1 MNCSTCGAGIVVG
14 TSYCAK
20 CGSAVPQDNPS
31 GEATTTNPTTNTTA
45 SQQPLEGLEALKRA
59 TVICVAEKYATFDG
73 RASRGEY
80 WWFYLAQ
87 VLASIALSIVDIAIF
102 GSDILSN
109 LLSLALLIP
118 SIAAACR
125 RLHDTNRSGWWLFL
139 FLLPIVGWIILL
151 IWLVQQSDVGDNQYG
166 APNPLSAKL

>member
-1 MNCSTCGAGIVVG
+1 MNCSTCGAGIVAG

-20 CGSAVPQDNPS
+20 CGSAIPQANATSEPS
-31 GEATTTNPTTNTTA
+31 ATTSTTSTSA

-59 TVICVAEKYATFDG
+59 TVICVAEKYASFDG

-102 GSDILSN
+102 GSDVLSN

-118 SIAAACR
+118 SIAASCR
-125 RLHDTNRSGWWLFL
+125 RLHDSNRSGWWLL
-139 FLLPIVGWIILL
+139 LMLLPIIGWIILL
-151 IWLVQQSDVGDNQYG
+151 IWLIQQSDVGDNQYG